1 VRRVALALVLHNH
14 QPVGNFGWVIA
25 DAYEHAYAP
34 LIAALE
40 RHPHVRLSLHYSGP
54 LLDWLQAER
63 PEFLERVGRL
73 VADGRVEL
81 LGGAYYEPIL
91 AALPQRDRDGQLRA
105 MAVAIE
111 RISGRRP
118 TGAWLAERVWEPD
131 VPVSLV
137 DAGYAWT
144 VLDDAHFRAAS
155 VDESKLWGSYTTD
168 DQGRRLTVFA
178 SAQGLRYRLPFGTV
192 PDTIDYLREH
202 ATEGGRLLGVMGD
215 DGEKFGAWPETFEHC
230 WGAGRWV
237 DSFFEAL
244 AANADWLEL
253 VTPSQW
259 IERESP
265 IGHAYIPTAAY
276 VEMGEWALPAAE
288 GPAFEAALVRAE
300 REGSP
305 EVRWLRGGFWR
316 NFQVKYRE
324 INELHKQML
333 RASAKVAALPT
344 SAGTERARLELF
356 QGQSNDCYWH
366 GVFGGIYITHMRL
379 ATYQHLIGAEDLADA
394 AGRRAGRSVDR
405 IERRDTDLD
414 GVDEILVTSPGQVV
428 VLDPAHGGGIGSW
441 DIRPARHAL
450 AAVLRR
456 RPEAYHVRLLEADE
470 RAVALAAGLN
480 PDAGSPAGSAPSI
493 HSVVR
498 AREPGLAAH
507 LIYDAY
513 ERRLG
518 LVHLFA
524 AGTSPEAF
532 EDARADELS
541 DGHIGAYGVEELG
554 ADHVLLRRDATFGE
568 HAGAIRIEK
577 RFTFNGDRRTPSIRL
592 DVRIEN
598 KGSSEITADL
608 AIEWPVMLLGGGA
621 NPAAWYEIDGERT
634 AHDARGERAS
644 LGRIASGNDALG
656 IRLTT
661 TIEPAAAAWWSPI
674 ETISNSEL
682 GFERVYQGSA
692 FVAVWPVR
700 LAQEGSVA
708 VSLHQ
713 EVEVD
718 RDWSDDQA
726 SAYALGSQPGSGSPN
741 FSTR

>member
-1 VRRVALALVLHNH
+1 LGRHVALALVLHNH

-25 DAYEHAYAP
+25 DAYEHAYEP

-40 RHPHVRLSLHYSGP
+40 RHPRVRLSLHYSGP
-54 LLDWLQAER
+54 LLDWLHSER

-91 AALPQRDRDGQLRA
+91 AALPQRDRHGQLTA
-105 MAVAIE
+105 MADAIE

-118 TGAWLAERVWEPD
+118 AGAWLAERVWEPD

-137 DAGYAWT
+137 DAGYGWT

-178 SAQGLRYRLPFGTV
+178 SSQGLRYRMPFGTV
-192 PDTIDYLREH
+192 PDTIEYLREH
-202 ATEGGRLLGVMGD
+202 ATEGGGLLGMMGD
-215 DGEKFGAWPETFEHC
+215 DGEKFGGWPETFAHC
-230 WGAGRWV
+230 WGAGRWMET
-237 DSFFEAL
+237 FFEAL

-259 IERESP
+259 IEREGP
-265 IGHAYIPTAAY
+265 IGRVYIPTSAY

-288 GPAFEAALVRAE
+288 APAFEAALVRAE
-300 REGSP
+300 RDGSP
-305 EVRWLRGGFWR
+305 ELRWLRGGFWR

-324 INELHKQML
+324 INELQKQML
-333 RASAKVAALPT
+333 RASDKVAALPGA
-344 SAGTERARLELF
+344 AGPARLELF
-356 QGQSNDCYWH
+356 KGQSNDCYWH

-394 AGRRAGRSVDR
+394 AGRLAGRPVDR
-405 IERRDTDLD
+405 MERRDTDLD

-428 VLDPAHGGGIGSW
+428 VVDPAHGGGVGSW
-441 DIRPARHAL
+441 DIRAARHAL

-470 RAVALAAGLN
+470 RTAALAAGSD
-480 PDAGSPAGSAPSI
+480 PDAGSATSI

-507 LIYDAY
+507 LHYDAY
-513 ERRLG
+513 DRRLG

-524 AGTSPEAF
+524 PGTSAEAF
-532 EDARADELS
+532 EEARADELS
-541 DGHIGAYGVEELG
+541 DSHVGAYTVNELTRDQVRLG
-554 ADHVLLRRDATFGE
+554 RDASLGGVPDTL
-568 HAGAIRIEK
+568 RIEK
-577 RFTFNGDRRTPSIRL
+577 RFTFDGDRRAPSIRL
-592 DVRIEN
+592 AVRVEN
-598 KGSSEITADL
+598 RGSSEVAADL
-608 AIEWPVMLLGGGA
+608 AVEWPVMLLGGGA
-621 NPAAWYEIDGERT
+621 NPAAWYEVDGRRT
-634 AHDARGERAS
+634 PHDRRGQRAALAGIS
-644 LGRIASGNDALG
+644 SGNDQVG
-656 IRLTT
+656 IRLSTS
-661 TIEPAAAAWWSPI
+661 IEPPATAWWSPI

-700 LAQEGSVA
+700 LAPGESVS
-708 VSLHQ
+708 VSLDQ
-713 EVEVD
+713 QVEVD
-718 RDWSDDQA
+718 RDWTDD
-726 SAYALGSQPGSGSPN
+726 YALGSQPGSGSPN